1 MPWRVFTRMKYQIL
15 LAASLLLSACNSDK
29 TVEVGAEG
37 MNAAANAA
45 SDATANPTID
55 NPNVVSENEAPN
67 PNAPVMKFAEMEF
80 DFGDI
85 KPNSTVRHTF
95 TFTNTGKSPLLIE
108 DATASCGCTTPSWTK
123 EPVAPGAKGTMEVQF
138 DSRGKQ
144 GIVSKQVAV
153 RANTQPNITTIL
165 IKGNILT
172 DAAKTAATPL

>member
-1 MPWRVFTRMKYQIL
+1 MKYHIL
-15 LAASLLLSACNSDK
+15 FAAALLLTACNRDK
-29 TVEVGAEG
+29 TAEVGTEG

-45 SDATANPTID
+45 SDAAANPTID

-67 PNAPVMKFAEMEF
+67 PNAPVMKFKEAEF

-85 KPNSTVRHTF
+85 KADTKVHHTF

-123 EPVAPGAKGTMEVQF
+123 APVLPGSQGTMEVQF
-138 DSRGKQ
+138 DSRGKH
-144 GIVSKQVAV
+144 GIISKQVAV

-165 IKGNILT
+165 IKGNVL
-172 DAAKTAATPL
+172 DAAKGANPL